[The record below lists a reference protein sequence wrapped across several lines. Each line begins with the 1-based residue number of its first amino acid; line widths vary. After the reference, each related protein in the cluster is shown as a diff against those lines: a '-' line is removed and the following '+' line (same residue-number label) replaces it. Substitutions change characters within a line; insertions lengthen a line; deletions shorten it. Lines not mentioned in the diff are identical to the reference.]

1 MPYCGV
7 VAAPAVMAEIT
18 EKGQLDLLISEKPP
32 QIAILHLSEKLD
44 VTDKDGKGIAD
55 LGSALKKCARSVPV
69 LYFDSLETADALSDF
84 TFENNLADAILCTP
98 FQQKEILRY
107 AYGKMPLLRGMLDA
121 RGEKLSEKGLPGLL
135 TKYAATSL
143 IVSSEN
149 ANARF
154 VDYLQKRFIHVIS
167 MDEGGF
173 AGAASLGMNGIL
185 TDRLDCAYDFL
196 SRFPE
201 NAFLRKRKLY
211 AHKGFSN
218 DGQYPE
224 NSITSVTAA
233 GKHHFDGA
241 EIDIKLTKDDV
252 PVVMHNMDTRGL
264 FDCEVMI
271 TEKTDY
277 KTLASLKRIG
287 FPSES
292 VDRFEDLMRAMKD
305 YEDTPVLIEFKP
317 GSKYNNLEEMIR
329 LAEPILSSPDS
340 QKDPIAIM
348 GTLNPGHAFVHRKLP
363 DLPLC
368 FCEGGGTMPEAPRSR
383 EEAEECIYRI
393 ARVTAGCAAGYN
405 AQDVK
410 LNRLLNEYAKFR
422 MINVFPWSMSWTL
435 EPSLWEK
442 NGPEN
447 VRDYLSGYDAWTTDH
462 GEKFLSLPIAVEPL
476 GTEGY
481 NKFGSFRPRCRLVF
495 RDGHT
500 QEADCDLLVLFGN
513 VKKLEDGSCCADGK
527 ATVMLQ
533 KKVELYFG
541 ESYTIY
547 SVPVEIGF

>member
-1 MPYCGV
+1 
-7 VAAPAVMAEIT
+7 
-18 EKGQLDLLISEKPP
+18 
-32 QIAILHLSEKLD
+32 
-44 VTDKDGKGIAD
+44 
-55 LGSALKKCARSVPV
+55 
-69 LYFDSLETADALSDF
+69 
-84 TFENNLADAILCTP
+84 
-98 FQQKEILRY
+98 
-107 AYGKMPLLRGMLDA
+107 MPLLRGMLDA
-121 RGEKLSEKGLPGLL
+121 RGENLSEKGLPGLL

-143 IVSSEN
+143 IVSSDN

-154 VDYLQKRFIHVIS
+154 VDYLQKRFIHVVS

-173 AGAASLGMNGIL
+173 AAMAALGMNGVI
-185 TDRLDCAYDFL
+185 TDNPDGAYEFL

-233 GKHHFDGA
+233 GKYHYDGA

-264 FDCEVMI
+264 FDCEVMA
-271 TEKTDY
+271 TEQTDY
-277 KTLASLKRIG
+277 KTLSSLKRIG

-292 VDRFEDLMRAMKD
+292 IDRFEDLMHAMKE

-329 LAEPILSSPDS
+329 LAEPILRSSDS

-348 GTLNPGHAFVHRKLP
+348 GTLNPGHTFVHRKLP
-363 DLPLC
+363 DLPLG
-368 FCEGGGTMPEAPRSR
+368 FCEGAGTMPEAPRCR
-383 EEAEECIYRI
+383 EEAEEFIYRI

-422 MINVFPWSMSWTL
+422 LINVFPWSMSWTL

-442 NGPEN
+442 NGQEN

-462 GEKFLSLPIAVEPL
+462 GEKFLSLPVAAEPL
-476 GTEGY
+476 GTDGY
-481 NKFGSFRPRCRLVF
+481 SMGECFRPRCRLVY

-500 QEADCDLLVLFGN
+500 EEADCGMLVLCGN
-513 VKKLEDGSCCADGK
+513 VQKLEDGSCRADGK
-527 ATVMLQ
+527 AVVMLE
-533 KKVELYFG
+533 KKLELYFG

-547 SVPVEIGF
+547 SAPVEIGL